1 MGVGGRDKDLTAR
14 EKERFLDSGFGDTAP
29 ESLVSCVW
37 KENSEVLP
45 LEMKDDELVAD
56 IGVGIG
62 MGSAG
67 GGILTAVVVGDS
79 RFINICLMVTRM
91 ACSCE
96 SNSGEQT
103 NERGLRS

>member
-1 MGVGGRDKDLTAR
+1 
-14 EKERFLDSGFGDTAP
+14 
-29 ESLVSCVW
+29 
-37 KENSEVLP
+37 
-45 LEMKDDELVAD
+45 MKDDELVAD

-62 MGSAG
+62 TGSAG

-79 RFINICLMVTRM
+79 RFIKICLMVTRV